1 MSLGNLRELVMD
13 REDWRAAVHGVTK
26 SRTWPSDWTELNT
39 QTSALIVDD
48 CHDNIWKTPCDD
60 WKGELHHFWVQ
71 TMTLFLDNSWVLLPL
86 FPVPSLFPH
95 PPYIWCIHLNWVEKL
110 ICKLGSCF
118 FILWPLNKGCTVPVS
133 ELVLL
138 LTAGTQSEKE
148 PPWLRQRVSAW
159 SRTLVEVELTNS
171 VAGPWGRNLP

>member
-1 MSLGNLRELVMD
+1 MHPTKTGVWQVLKSVQILQRQVEQRGNDQHVHYGNQELYSSFSYG
-13 REDWRAAVHGVTK
+13 H
-26 SRTWPSDWTELNT
+26 S
-39 QTSALIVDD
+39 
-48 CHDNIWKTPCDD
+48 
-60 WKGELHHFWVQ
+60 GELHHFWVQ